1 MQTIG
6 SRDQFRREAQS
17 MLQNIEQQLND
28 LSQAGQGTN
37 KSVSADTS
45 TEINRLKNQHK
56 NLKEA
61 LEKYGS
67 VNEDKWSQVQSEVQ
81 SVFDEAHS
89 SWEQYRTNPS
99 AVSSWGN
106 PSPNSMQ
113 DNEEDKYQVSTGQS
127 DRGDAGQMTG
137 MGDRSGMEDNQGR
150 SRAYDD
156 SDTVNNQNGQNKQ
169 YQQKD
174 QLLGSEEYDKDENI
188 DEEGGV
194 VGQERGISN

>member
-28 LSQAGQGTN
+28 LSQANQDR
-37 KSVSADTS
+37 SVSDQMA
-45 TEINRLKNQHK
+45 TEISRLKNQQK

-89 SWEQYRTNPS
+89 SWEQYRTNPN
-99 AVSSWGN
+99 AASSWGN
-106 PSPNSMQ
+106 STPNSMQ
-113 DNEEDKYQVSTGQS
+113 GDEKGKYQVSTGQS

-156 SDTVNNQNGQNKQ
+156 SDTVNNQNGDNKQ
-169 YQQKD
+169 YQQKH